1 MTSRP
6 LIIAPS
12 VLAAD
17 LGRID
22 EEAER
27 IKASGAEWVHIDV
40 MDGHFVPNISFGTN
54 MVKALRKVMGGCDAG
69 CAPDDRAA

>member
-1 MTSRP
+1 MTNRP

-27 IKASGAEWVHIDV
+27 IKAD
-40 MDGHFVPNISFGTN
+40 
-54 MVKALRKVMGGCDAG
+54 RKSVV
-69 CAPDDRAA
+69 